1 MALNELTELLKNE
14 PWFHSVA
21 LDQYQRLVVYVTERN
36 ANVLTRI
43 PNEYMGKQV
52 LVHFASSIKP
62 FVEGFQQSTDWHA
75 RVHTIGKYAKDSN
88 EDI

>member
-1 MALNELTELLKNE
+1 MIESLTSIFKNE

-21 LDQYQRLVVYVTERN
+21 FDQYQRPVVYVHERS
-36 ANVLTRI
+36 AKVLACI

-62 FVEGFQQSTDWHA
+62 FVEGFQPSTDWHA
-75 RVHTIGKYAKDSN
+75 RVHTIGKHAKDNN